1 MNQIMGKKLNSFLL
15 LVMIFISSMTE
26 VNAQWT
32 QCTGLGNFS
41 ISSFASIGSYL
52 FAGTLEGGFIYLSKD
67 SGATWTQLVSIAQPY
82 HVPRTQLIEDPIIVL
97 FADSTR
103 LIAGVGGLSNNIV
116 KISTST
122 DNGLTWTKK
131 DSSFIYNVN
140 CFTSNN
146 GTIFAGT
153 DNGVF
158 LSTDYG
164 TSWSASNSGLNNAY
178 YDSIYHHSPS
188 VLSIIAKG
196 TDIFAWTNTNEL
208 FHSTDSGKNWNA
220 IKNELLQ
227 NIYGLAVIGNDLF
240 IGSFNG
246 VILSSDNGNNFQAVD
261 TSIINYPIITL
272 ITNGTNLFAENNE
285 GIFLS
290 TNKGGNWTNISP
302 QSQVG
307 PHGDAI
313 ILGVYDSYLFADS
326 YSFWRRPLSDIITG
340 VNQKNKLPTSFSLQ
354 QNFPNP
360 FNPTT
365 TIIYSIPKSCFV
377 SIKVYD
383 ILGREVTTIVNEN
396 KLAGNYTVQFNA
408 VKLTSGIYFYR
419 MQAGDFVQTKK
430 LILIK

>member
-1 MNQIMGKKLNSFLL
+1 MNLNMGKKHNSFLL
-15 LVMIFISSMTE
+15 LVMIFISSITE

-32 QCTGLGNFS
+32 QCKGLGNFT
-41 ISSFASIGSYL
+41 ISSFASIGNNL
-52 FAGTLEGGFIYLSKD
+52 FAGTFDGFVYFSKD
-67 SGATWTQLVSIAQPY
+67 SGSTWTQLASIAQPY
-82 HVPRTQLIEDPIIVL
+82 HVPNTQLIEGPIIFL

-103 LIAGVGGLSNNIV
+103 LIAGVGGLYNSSI

-131 DSSFIYNVN
+131 DSSFIYGVN

-146 GTIFAGT
+146 ETIFAGT

-158 LSTDYG
+158 LSTDNG
-164 TSWSASNSGLNNAY
+164 TSWSASNTGLNNAH

-196 TDIFAWTNTNEL
+196 TDIFAWTNTDEL
-208 FHSTDSGKNWNA
+208 FHSTDIGKNWSV

-227 NIYGLAVIGNDLF
+227 NISGLAVIGNDLF
-240 IGSFNG
+240 ISTVFGG
-246 VILSSDNGNNFQAVD
+246 VFLSSDNGNNFQAVD
-261 TSIINYPIITL
+261 TGMTYYSIITL
-272 ITNGTNLFAENNE
+272 LANGTNLYTATDE

-290 TNKGGNWTNISP
+290 TNKGGNWINISP
-302 QSQVG
+302 ETQVG

-313 ILGVYDSYLFADS
+313 TLAVYDSYLFAVS
-326 YSFWRRPLSDIITG
+326 YSFWRRPLSEIITG
-340 VNQKNKLPTSFSLQ
+340 INQKNKLPTSFSLQ

-365 TIIYSIPKSCFV
+365 TINYSIPKSCFI

-383 ILGREVTTIVNEN
+383 ILGREVTTLVSEN
-396 KLAGNYTVQFNA
+396 KPIGNYSVQFNA
-408 VKLTSGIYFYR
+408 AKLTSGVYFYR

-430 LILIK
+430 LVLLK